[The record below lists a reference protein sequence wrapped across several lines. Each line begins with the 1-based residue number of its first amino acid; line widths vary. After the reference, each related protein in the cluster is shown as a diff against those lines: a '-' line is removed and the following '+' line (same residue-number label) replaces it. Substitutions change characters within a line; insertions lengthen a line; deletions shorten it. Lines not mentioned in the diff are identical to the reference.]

1 MDTRNDTEK
10 KLLLAESPMSK
21 LLNDIAGSLIKKKLS
36 LSVCESCTGG
46 MLGSIITS
54 EPGSS
59 KYFCGGVIAYSNEIK
74 QRVVGVKQITLKIFG
89 AVSAEVAR
97 EMARGVRKK
106 FKADISISITGIAGP
121 AGGSKKKPVGLVYLC
136 VAVRHHVYVE
146 HHIFKGS
153 RNQIRKE
160 ACDKALRL
168 LERVLIQHESKIES

>member
-1 MDTRNDTEK
+1 MN
-10 KLLLAESPMSK
+10 K
-21 LLNDIAGSLIKKKLS
+21 LLNQIAKALTRKKLT

-54 EPGSS
+54 TPGSS
-59 KYFCGGVIAYSNEIK
+59 KYFCGGVIAYSNEVK
-74 QRVVGVKQITLKIFG
+74 QRVVGVRQVTLKRFG

-97 EMARGVRKK
+97 EMAQGVRKK

-121 AGGSKKKPVGLVYLC
+121 TGGTKEKPVGLVYLC
-136 VAVRHHVYVE
+136 VAARQHVNVE

-168 LERVLIQHESKIES
+168 LKRVLA

>member
-1 MDTRNDTEK
+1 MT
-10 KLLLAESPMSK
+10 KLQKNIAES
-21 LLNDIAGSLIKKKLS
+21 LTKKKLT

-46 MLGSIITS
+46 MLSSIITGT
-54 EPGSS
+54 PGSS
-59 KYFCGGVIAYSNEIK
+59 NYFCGGVIAYSNEVK
-74 QRVVGVKQITLKIFG
+74 QEIVGVKPATLRKYG

-97 EMARGVRKK
+97 EMAEGVRKR
-106 FKADISISITGIAGP
+106 FKSDIGIGITGIAGP

-136 VAVRHHVYVE
+136 VAVSQHLYVE

-168 LERVLIQHESKIES
+168 LRRALA